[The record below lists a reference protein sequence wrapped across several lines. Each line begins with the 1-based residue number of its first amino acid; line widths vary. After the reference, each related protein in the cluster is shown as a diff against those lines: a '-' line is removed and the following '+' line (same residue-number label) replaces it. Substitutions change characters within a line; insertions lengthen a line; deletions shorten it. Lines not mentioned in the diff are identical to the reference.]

1 MSHEETLKRM
11 NAEMNTPA
19 SWERRWQIERED
31 NERLNA
37 VANMVRT
44 GVHGLLATCAK
55 GGLRAEAWRAGYAAA
70 LRDVMELMETAED
83 GSDSRRDAEARRGN

>member
-1 MSHEETLKRM
+1 MTKIEPNPHVALNNARLLNAAM
-11 NAEMNTPA
+11 NGPA

-44 GVHGLLATCAK
+44 GVHGLLATCNK
-55 GGLRAEAWRAGYAAA
+55 SGLRSEVWRAGYAAA
-70 LRDVMELMETAED
+70 LRDVIELMEHAES
-83 GSDSRRDAEARRGN
+83 GKTEG